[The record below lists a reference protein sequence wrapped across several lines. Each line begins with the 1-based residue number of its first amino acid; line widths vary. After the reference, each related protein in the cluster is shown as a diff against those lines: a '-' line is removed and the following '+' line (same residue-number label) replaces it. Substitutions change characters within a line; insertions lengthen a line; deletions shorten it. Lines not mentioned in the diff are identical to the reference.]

1 MSTSLYRHPTG
12 PRVLNVRPEGTP
24 APVFELLEVEP
35 LGATIGATVHGVN
48 LARIDDQ
55 TAAEIDRALL
65 EWKVLF
71 FTDQH
76 LGHEAQV
83 AFARRWGPLTD
94 DRLLTGPTGDP
105 VELLVEF
112 TRDAATAGLENEWH
126 TDGTFRTVPT
136 LGTVLQAT
144 HVPGTGGDTLF
155 ADMAAAYDNLPRPV
169 QERVDGLAAVHDWS
183 LGGYAAKY
191 GDHLAELQ
199 AQVPPVTHP
208 VVIRHPR
215 THRKTIFVNRLF
227 TKEIVGVAP
236 DEGAELLELL
246 CRQAEI
252 PEYQCRFH
260 WRSGSL
266 AFWDNLAVQHYGV
279 NDYFPQR
286 RVMTRTAILMALDSR
301 GPTDSPD

>member
-1 MSTSLYRHPTG
+1 MPTSLYRHPTG

-24 APVFELLEVEP
+24 APVFDHVDVEP
-35 LGATIGATVHGVN
+35 LGATIGALIRGVN
-48 LARIDDQ
+48 LAELSDEV
-55 TAAEIDRALL
+55 AAELDQALL

-71 FTDQH
+71 FRDQH
-76 LGHEAQV
+76 LTREAQV

-94 DRLLTGPTGDP
+94 DRLLTGPARDP
-105 VELLVEF
+105 RDLLVEF

-126 TDGTFRTVPT
+126 TDGTFRPVPT

-144 HVPGTGGDTLF
+144 HVPAAGGDTLF
-155 ADMAAAYDNLPRPV
+155 ADMATAYDNLPGPLRA
-169 QERVDGLAAVHDWS
+169 RIDGLAAVHDWS
-183 LGGYAAKY
+183 LGSYAEKY
-191 GDHLAELQ
+191 GDHLGELQ

-208 VVIRHPR
+208 VVLPHPR
-215 THRKTIFVNRLF
+215 TRRKTLFVNRLF
-227 TKEIVGVAP
+227 TKEIVGVEP

-260 WRSGSL
+260 WTNGSL

-279 NDYFPQR
+279 NDYFPQP
-286 RVMTRTAILMALDSR
+286 RVMTRTAILLGADGLR
-301 GPTDSPD
+301 VE